1 MTTYIVRRLFF
12 AIFVMWGAVTVIFI
26 IMRVV
31 PGDPVSVL
39 LGPDATR
46 EQVAAGRE
54 SFGLDE
60 PMLTQYAIFL
70 QDAVRLDFGD
80 SLRMGGSALEAVLDR
95 LPATVQ
101 LGFSAMALALL
112 LGFPLGILA
121 ALRPRSLLDRVISAF
136 SLAGQS
142 IPNFWVGIM
151 LILIMARTLN
161 VLPSSGNATW
171 RHFLLPS
178 VTLALPFLSVL
189 IRLIR
194 SGLLEVMH
202 EGYIQTARAKGF
214 SERIVILRHGIRNA
228 LIPVVTVVGLQFGA
242 LLSGTVIVET
252 VFAWPGVGRLLVAS
266 IFARDYAVVQ
276 AAIFLIAGTFLLLN
290 LLVDVLYGYLDPR
303 VRVGGD

>member
-1 MTTYIVRRLFF
+1 MTAYILRRLFF

-26 IMRVV
+26 IMRIV

-54 SFGLDE
+54 DLGLDE
-60 PMLTQYAIFL
+60 PIATQYAIFL
-70 QDAVRLDFGD
+70 QNVVRLDFGD
-80 SLRMGGSALEAVLDR
+80 SLRMGGSAIDVVLDR

-101 LGFSAMALALL
+101 LGFSAMALALVL
-112 LGFPLGILA
+112 SFPLGILA
-121 ALRPRSLLDRVISAF
+121 ALRPRSLLDRVISAL

-142 IPNFWVGIM
+142 LPNFWVGIM

-161 VLPSSGNATW
+161 ILPSSGNATW

-189 IRLIR
+189 VRLIR

-214 SERIVILRHGIRNA
+214 SERIVILRHGLRNV
-228 LIPVVTVVGLQFGA
+228 LVPVVTVVGLQFGS

-266 IFARDYAVVQ
+266 IFNRDYGVVQ
-276 AAIFLIAGTFLLLN
+276 AAIFLIAGTFVLLN
-290 LLVDVLYGYLDPR
+290 LLIDVLYGYLDPR
-303 VRVGGD
+303 VRVGE

>member
-1 MTTYIVRRLFF
+1 MTTYILRRLFF

-31 PGDPVSVL
+31 PGDPVTVL

-46 EQVAAGRE
+46 EQIAAGIE
-54 SFGLDE
+54 SFGLNE
-60 PMLTQYAIFL
+60 PILRQYAIFL
-70 QDAVRLDFGD
+70 QNALRLDFGD
-80 SLRMGGSALEAVLDR
+80 SLRMGGSALEAVLYR

-112 LGFPLGILA
+112 LSFPLGILA
-121 ALRPRSLLDRVISAF
+121 ALRPRSLLDRVISAL

-151 LILIMARTLN
+151 LILVMARTLN
-161 VLPSSGNATW
+161 ILPSSGNATW
-171 RHFLLPS
+171 RHFVLPS

-189 IRLIR
+189 VRLIR

-214 SERIVILRHGIRNA
+214 SERVVILRHGMRNA

-303 VRVGGD
+303 VQVRND